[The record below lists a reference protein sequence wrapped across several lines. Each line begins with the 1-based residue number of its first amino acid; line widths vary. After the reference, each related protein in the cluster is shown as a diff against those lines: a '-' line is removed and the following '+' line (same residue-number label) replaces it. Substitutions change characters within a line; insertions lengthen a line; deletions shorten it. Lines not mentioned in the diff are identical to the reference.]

1 MEFIRKNYEKII
13 LSLVLLGLVGVLAF
27 MPVMIISDQ
36 QRMRDLRTT
45 VIPRK
50 VEPLP
55 PLDLSRQQAVLGQ
68 LKSAY
73 DLDLSTT
80 NKLFNPVQWQK
91 QKDGTLV
98 KITTGH
104 EVGPGAAVVTKIT
117 PLYYT
122 ITLDSV
128 TTNELGARYAFS
140 IEDQTAAIP
149 SQRRK
154 RPHYASKG
162 SKGDETVVDKIVAG
176 KNEGFKLD
184 AVKGPPEN
192 PDQLVLI
199 LADTQT
205 NAIVSK
211 DKPFRRVDAYS
222 ADLRYDLGNYRG
234 TGLRA
239 GDHLSFAGDDYN
251 VIAIGENEV
260 ILLAQSNQ
268 KKYSLR
274 YAP

>member
-55 PLDLSRQQAVLGQ
+55 PLDLSRQETVLSQ

-91 QKDGTLV
+91 QKDGTLI
-98 KITTGH
+98 KNATGH
-104 EVGPGAAVVTKIT
+104 ETGPEAAVVTKIT

-140 IEDQTAAIP
+140 IEDQSAAIP

-154 RPHYASKG
+154 RPHFASMGKG
-162 SKGDETVVDKIVAG
+162 NDTVPDKTVTG
-176 KNEGFKLD
+176 KNEGFILKE
-184 AVKGPPEN
+184 VKGPPEN
-192 PDQLVLI
+192 PDHLVLI
-199 LADTQT
+199 LADTQESVP
-205 NAIVSK
+205 VSK

-268 KKYSLR
+268 KKYTLR